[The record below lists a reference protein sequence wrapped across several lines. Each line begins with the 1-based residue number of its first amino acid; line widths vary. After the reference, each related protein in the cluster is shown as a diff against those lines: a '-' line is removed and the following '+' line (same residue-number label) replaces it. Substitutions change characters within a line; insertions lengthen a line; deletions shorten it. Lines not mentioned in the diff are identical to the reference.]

1 VTNQPENDEKLPPPS
16 PEQQDSVLKKERV
29 SRRML
34 LMKLGILLN
43 GAVAIL
49 IATPIVRYLL
59 GPVAGSDDYRRW
71 IEIGNVDDFTDGET
85 KLISYL
91 NPFTDPWDGE
101 TRKIPAYVRRVS
113 ANDFT
118 VFAVNCA
125 HLDCPVRWFAESQ
138 LFMCPCHG
146 GVYYANGERASG
158 PPERGLFQ
166 YERKVENGKLFIKA
180 GQMPTLSN
188 RAQLIQEISPC
199 SGPNSSITG

>member
-1 VTNQPENDEKLPPPS
+1 MTNQPENDEKLPPPS

-59 GPVAGSDDYRRW
+59 GPVAGSDDYRCW

-85 KLISYL
+85 KLINYL

-166 YERKVENGKLFIKA
+166 YEQKVENGKLFIKA

-188 RAQLIQEISPC
+188 RARLIQEISPC